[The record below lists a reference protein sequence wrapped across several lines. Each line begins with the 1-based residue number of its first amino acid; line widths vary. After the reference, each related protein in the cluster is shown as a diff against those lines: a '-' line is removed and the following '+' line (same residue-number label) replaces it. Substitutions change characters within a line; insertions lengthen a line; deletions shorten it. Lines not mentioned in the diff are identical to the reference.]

1 MKHLKYIM
9 TALSACLLVWNAG
22 AQEISREQLVD
33 LGLSVKWSGWNLGA
47 SAPEEPGAMYAWGE
61 VEEKEVYD
69 LSTYKWCKGTQNSLT
84 KYCTDEAWGVNDGK
98 TELDPEDDVAR
109 VKWGGKWRMPTN
121 AEMDELL
128 VKAKWIGTV
137 YKGVN
142 GFKVV
147 GPNGKAI
154 FFPFAGDRYKKK
166 LDLVN
171 MGGVYWTS
179 SIDPISPYATAGMY
193 ILSGRTNRGIGLLR
207 YFGHSVRP
215 VCDK

>member
-1 MKHLKYIM
+1 MKHLAM
-9 TALSACLLVWNAG
+9 VLVALTAAAFAAS

-47 SAPEEPGAMYAWGE
+47 NAPEELGGLYAWGE
-61 VEEKEVYD
+61 LEEKEVYD
-69 LSTYKWCKGTQNSLT
+69 LSTYKWCKGSYRTMT
-84 KYCTDEAWGVNDGK
+84 KYCTDEQWGVNDGK
-98 TELDPEDDVAR
+98 TELDPEDDVVR

-128 VKAKWIGTV
+128 VKAKWTGTV

-154 FFPFAGDRYKKK
+154 FFPFAGDRYNKK

-171 MGGVYWTS
+171 MAGIYWTS
-179 SIDPISPYATAGMY
+179 SIDRISPYTTAGMY

-207 YFGHSVRP
+207 EFGHSIRP
-215 VCDK
+215 VSD

>member
-1 MKHLKYIM
+1 MKLLKYMIPLF
-9 TALSACLLVWNAG
+9 AACLSATVAG

-33 LGLSVKWSGWNLGA
+33 LGLSVKWAGWNLGA
-47 SAPEEPGAMYAWGE
+47 NAPEEMGGLYAWGE
-61 VEEKEVYD
+61 LEEKEEYT
-69 LSTYKWCKGTQNSLT
+69 LATYKWCKGSYKTMT
-84 KYCTDEAWGVNDGK
+84 KYCTDEQWGVNDGK
-98 TELDPEDDVAR
+98 TQLDPEDDVVR

-128 VKAKWIGTV
+128 VKAKWTGTT

-154 FFPFAGDRYKKK
+154 FFPFAGDRYNKKK
-166 LDLVN
+166 DLVN
-171 MGGVYWTS
+171 MAGIYWTS
-179 SIDPISPYATAGMY
+179 SIDPISPYTTAGMY

-207 YFGHSVRP
+207 EFGHSIRP
-215 VCDK
+215 VSD